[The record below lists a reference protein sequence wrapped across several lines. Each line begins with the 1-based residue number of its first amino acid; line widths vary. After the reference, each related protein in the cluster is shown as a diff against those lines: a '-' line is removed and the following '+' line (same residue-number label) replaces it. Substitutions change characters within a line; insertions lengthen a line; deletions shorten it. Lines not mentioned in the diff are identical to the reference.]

1 MVAILGLSRYFD
13 YISRLT
19 KSKTVPTIHTSE
31 KSLHIVKEREGI
43 VAKALMWQYVNF
55 VLQRGEADFS
65 RIPLDFGYYASV
77 VELVEGYHVYLIS
90 PFTIPPVSYQREF
103 SGFHCLSMKI
113 LLQRSACK
121 LLVVLA
127 HILSQ

>member
-31 KSLHIVKEREGI
+31 KSLHIVKRKAEEREGI

-77 VELVEGYHVYLIS
+77 VELVEGYHVYFVP
-90 PFTIPPVSYQREF
+90 PFTTPPSAYQRV
-103 SGFHCLSMKI
+103 SS
-113 LLQRSACK
+113 
-121 LLVVLA
+121 
-127 HILSQ
+127 